1 MRRDFPLSHLRLL
14 LAHRSVSSLWKGNL
28 FKPAILCTSA
38 LVFLILET
46 LFFFRIF
53 DFLFNRTD
61 PSLFPVSR
69 ALSLELLQLV
79 FLVFGAMLIYSN
91 LITSIS
97 VYLTSNDMKVLL
109 VWPVST
115 PSLYVH
121 KLIET
126 LVRSSAVLAVF
137 VIPVLVTYGFA
148 RGAPWGY
155 YLWIHLL
162 LALFLMMPCA
172 VAVPGMLVLAR
183 IFPTQRLQQGLVALG
198 LVATVLG
205 LFAFRM
211 TRVEAVFFNAG
222 RPGQLIRWA
231 SEFRL
236 PDWSWVPSS
245 WLVNAIDSMLPG
257 GDGGRTDTYLLRLLI
272 GSAFLFVGSCL
283 LAVPLLRSTWSRS
296 YGVSRKP
303 IGGMTWLRFGLFL
316 LPGLH
321 RPDSAMALKE
331 IKVFTRDLSRWSQ
344 LVMMI
349 PLIGFYLLN
358 MQMLPFRDQF
368 REVYY
373 LLNLFMIAFI
383 QAAIGARY
391 LFPSISWEGPALWLV
406 RVSPYPVWR
415 LVLLKFLFLTMPLM
429 FLTLV
434 LTLLSFWILDFERT
448 TLASSLLMSL
458 AATFFLSAL
467 AVGFGAVLPRFR
479 YEHHL
484 EISLGPGGVLYMLT
498 ALVFCVLYIG
508 LITQPAMTAMGDRL
522 WDWGN
527 WSFSKVHPPSW
538 RLGLGWSMFCLA
550 GSCVALGVGTLGLAR
565 REEFDR

>member
-1 MRRDFPLSHLRLL
+1 MLSKFPLAHLRIL
-14 LAHRSVSSLWKGNL
+14 LARRMASSLLNGNPS
-28 FKPAILCTSA
+28 KPLILCFSG
-38 LVFLILET
+38 LLFLTLET
-46 LFFFRIF
+46 LFFYRIF

-79 FLVFGAMLIYSN
+79 FLVFGAMLVYSN

-97 VYLTSNDMKVLL
+97 VYLTSNDMKILL

-115 PSLYVH
+115 LSLHVH

-126 LVRSSAVLAVF
+126 LIRSSLVLATF
-137 VIPVLVTYGFA
+137 VIPVLATYGFA
-148 RGAPWGY
+148 RKAPWEY

-162 LALFLMMPCA
+162 VALFLIMPCA
-172 VAVPGMLVLAR
+172 VAVPGMLSLAR
-183 IFPTQRLQQGLVALG
+183 IFPTRRLQQGLLALG
-198 LVATVLG
+198 LVATVIG

-211 TRVEAVFFNAG
+211 LRVEAVFFNAG
-222 RPGQLIRWA
+222 RPDQLIRWA
-231 SEFRL
+231 AEFRL

-245 WLVNAIDSMLPG
+245 WLVCAIDSMLPG
-257 GDGGRTDTYLLRLLI
+257 GKMEEFRTYSIYLILGAL
-272 GSAFLFVGSCL
+272 FLFSVSCL
-283 LAVPLLRSTWSRS
+283 LTVPILRSTWSRS
-296 YGVSRKP
+296 YGVPRKR
-303 IGGMTWLRFGLFL
+303 IGRSTWFRFGLFHL
-316 LPGLH
+316 FGLN

-331 IKVFTRDLSRWSQ
+331 MKVFTRDLSRWSQ

-368 REVYY
+368 REIYY

-391 LFPSISWEGPALWLV
+391 LFPSISWEGPALWLI

-415 LVLLKFLFLTMPLM
+415 LVLLKFLFLTLPLLI
-429 FLTLV
+429 LTLL
-434 LTLLSFWILDFERT
+434 LTVLSFWILEFDRTSMPTSVLMALVT
-448 TLASSLLMSL
+448 TLLLSG
-458 AATFFLSAL
+458 L

-498 ALVFCVLYIG
+498 ALVFCMLYIG
-508 LITQPAMTAMGDRL
+508 LIMEPTLAAMGERI
-522 WDWGN
+522 WDWGS
-527 WSFSKVHPPSW
+527 WSFSKLHPPSW
-538 RLGLGWSMFCLA
+538 GLCLGWSLFCLA
-550 GSCVALGVGTLGLAR
+550 GTAAALLVGNFSLAR

>member
-1 MRRDFPLSHLRLL
+1 MLSGIPLTHLRILL
-14 LAHRSVSSLWKGNL
+14 TRRSWISLLKGNL
-28 FKPAILCTSA
+28 LKPAILCSSG
-38 LVFLILET
+38 LLFLILET
-46 LFFFRIF
+46 LFFHRIF

-61 PSLFPVSR
+61 PSLFLVSR

-97 VYLTSNDMKVLL
+97 VYLTSNDMKALL
-109 VWPVST
+109 VWPIST
-115 PSLYVH
+115 LSLYGH
-121 KLIET
+121 KFIET
-126 LVRSSAVLAVF
+126 LIRSSAVLVVF
-137 VIPVLVTYGFA
+137 VIPVLSTYGYA
-148 RGAPWGY
+148 RNAPWEY

-162 LALFLMMPCA
+162 LALFIMMPCA
-172 VAVPGMLVLAR
+172 VAVPSMLLLAR
-183 IFPTQRLQQGLVALG
+183 IFPTQRLQQGLIALG
-198 LVATVLG
+198 LVATVMG

-211 TRVEAVFFNAG
+211 LRVEAVFFNSG
-222 RPGQLIRWA
+222 RPDQLIRWA
-231 SEFRL
+231 AEFRL

-245 WLVNAIDSMLPG
+245 WLVQAIDSVLPG
-257 GDGGRTDTYLLRLLI
+257 GDENRISSHAIQLFSGAILLTGI
-272 GSAFLFVGSCL
+272 SCL
-283 LAVPLLRSTWSRS
+283 ISVPLLRSTWSRS
-296 YGVSRKP
+296 YGVSHKR
-303 IGGMTWLRFGLFL
+303 IGGLTWMRFGLFR
-316 LPGLH
+316 LPGLQ

-331 IKVFTRDLSRWSQ
+331 VKVFARDLSRWSQ

-358 MQMLPFRDQF
+358 MQLLPFRDQF
-368 REVYY
+368 REIYY

-415 LVLLKFLFLTMPLM
+415 LVLLKFLFLTLPLLM
-429 FLTLV
+429 LTLV
-434 LTLLSFWILDFERT
+434 LTVLSFWILDFDKA
-448 TLASSLLMSL
+448 TLPSSLLMAL
-458 AATFFLSAL
+458 MTTLFLSGL

-498 ALVFCVLYIG
+498 ALFFCIVYIS
-508 LITQPAMTAMGDRL
+508 LIMQPALSAMGERL

-527 WSFSKVHPPSW
+527 WSFSKLHPPSW
-538 RLGLGWSMFCLA
+538 QLCFGWSVFAMS
-550 GSCVALGVGTLGLAR
+550 GTGMALTLGTFCLAR